1 MSTYKLFYFNAKGRA
16 ETSRFIFA
24 QAGVKYE
31 DVRFTG
37 EQWAS
42 EYKAKSPSGS
52 SPWLEVDGKPVSG
65 SLVIA
70 RYLGET
76 FGLAGKND
84 VENAQLASIVD
95 TYNDCATVAMKAVFE
110 KDDKTKADLKEAF
123 LKECPKWFDNFEK
136 RINSNGNGWIFGST
150 LTWADIVIATG
161 LNFILVTYPNALDAY
176 PYLKALK
183 AKVEAQPK
191 IAEWIKTRP
200 ETNM

>member
-1 MSTYKLFYFNAKGRA
+1 MSTYKLFYFNVRGRA
-16 ETSRFIFA
+16 ETSRLIFA

-95 TYNDCATVAMKAVFE
+95 SYNDCLTASLKPVYE
-110 KDDKTKADLKEAF
+110 KDDKTKADLREAF
-123 LKECPKWFDNFEK
+123 LKECPKWFNNFEK
-136 RINSNGNGWIFGST
+136 RITDSGWIFGDK
-150 LTWADIVIATG
+150 LTWADITLAAGFESVGVIF
-161 LNFILVTYPNALDAY
+161 LNILDDYPK
-176 PYLKALK
+176 LKAHK
-183 AKVEAQPK
+183 TKVESQPK
-191 IAEWIKTRP
+191 IAEWIKNRP
-200 ETNM
+200 DSSY